1 MRSVCEKLFTK
12 YLKPSSGRP
21 NCYVQA
27 GQTQV
32 MIESRQ
38 WKLAYSPLEKVVYDL
53 SDEHAL
59 LLDVPG
65 DRGTHLVPWHMIL
78 RITVHEGG
86 GHF

>member
-1 MRSVCEKLFTK
+1 MRTVCEQLFQR
-12 YLKPSSGRP
+12 YLRP
-21 NCYVQA
+21 IPNRPGCYIQV

-32 MIESRQ
+32 MVESAQ

-53 SDEHAL
+53 SSEHGL
-59 LLDVPG
+59 LLEVPG
-65 DRGTHLVPWHMIL
+65 DRGTHLVNWNRVV